1 LLASLILSLS
11 LSLSFQEL
19 NCTLLLASSGI
30 AVQTQEDAM
39 MASLKGIIDMSKS
52 VSSSMEKAVDTFTG
66 VQVEELLI
74 QFTPFYFKTPI
85 YGTPLH
91 PPLA

>member
-1 LLASLILSLS
+1 M
-11 LSLSFQEL
+11 
-19 NCTLLLASSGI
+19 LLASSGI

-85 YGTPLH
+85 YGTP
-91 PPLA
+91 PTPLAWDFLLLEKAVDTFTGLVEL

>member
-1 LLASLILSLS
+1 LLLASLIHTQTLSLS
-11 LSLSFQEL
+11 LQEL

-66 VQVEELLI
+66 VQVEL
-74 QFTPFYFKTPI
+74 
-85 YGTPLH
+85 
-91 PPLA
+91 